1 MIARTAKIESV
12 AGNNCAMAS
21 RLAILTIA
29 AILAILAI
37 P

>member
-12 AGNNCAMAS
+12 AGNNRAMAS
-21 RLAILTIA
+21 SLAILAIA